1 MALIDKPTS
10 ALGQQRDQAVPVVAA
25 ADLEEHRKLPS
36 VSARLARV
44 EAMVVAE
51 NKSRPVEAKRA

>member
-1 MALIDKPTS
+1 LALIDKPTS
-10 ALGQQRDQAVPVVAA
+10 VLGQQRDQAVPVVAA

-44 EAMVVAE
+44 EAMVVTE
-51 NKSRPVEAKRA
+51 TKSPVTETKQ